1 MKKNFIAPLQS
12 TDPIVSA
19 MIDKEKHRQNTCLE
33 MIPSESFPSKA
44 VLDALGTVLN
54 NKYSE
59 GYPGKRYYGG
69 NEFIDQVEQLAI
81 DRAKQLFGAEHVN
94 VQPYSGSPANAAVYF
109 ATLDIGDKVLGM
121 SLADGGH
128 LTHGHKVNFSGK
140 TYDFSHYGVDKETE
154 RIDMDVVRKIAH
166 EVQPKMIVCGAS
178 AYPRIVDFKA
188 FGEIAREVGAYSFAD
203 VSHIAGLIAGGAHPS
218 PFPHMDIVMTTTH
231 KTLCGPRGAIIM
243 SRIEDPL
250 KEKYHPGSKLTLARR
265 IDKAVFPG
273 LQGGPHNHAIAAK
286 AVAFGEALQPAFN
299 DWAHQVVKNA
309 RVLAQTL
316 MEQGLRLVS
325 GGTDNHLMLID
336 LSKLGVTGGNA
347 ETALDKAGIT
357 VNKNAIP
364 FDPRG
369 PMDPS
374 GIRFGTP
381 ALTCRGMKEEEMKQ
395 IGLWIADVVKNHGD
409 AAKLAAIRSKVLD
422 MTKQFPMYQ

>member
-1 MKKNFIAPLQS
+1 MKKDFLSPLTVADVRIAQ
-12 TDPIVSA
+12 
-19 MIDKEKHRQNTCLE
+19 MIQNEKERQNTCLE

-44 VLDALGTVLN
+44 VLDALGSVLN

-81 DRAKQLFGAEHVN
+81 DRAKLLFGAEHAN
-94 VQPYSGSPANAAVYF
+94 VQPYSGSPANAQVYF
-109 ATLDIGDKVLGM
+109 SVLNAGDKVLGM

-140 TYDFSHYGVDKETE
+140 TYDFSHYGVDRETE
-154 RIDMDVVRKIAH
+154 RIDMDVVRKIAE

-178 AYPRIVDFKA
+178 AYPRIIDFKA
-188 FGEIAREVGAYSFAD
+188 FGEIARDVGAYAFAD
-203 VSHIAGLIAGGAHPS
+203 VSHIAGLIAGGVHPQ

-231 KTLCGPRGAIIM
+231 KTLCGPRGAMIL
-243 SRIEDPL
+243 SKKEDPL
-250 KEKYHPGSKLTLARR
+250 REKYHPTSKLSLARR

-286 AVAFGEALQPAFN
+286 AVAFGEALQPAYK
-299 DWAHQVVKNA
+299 DWARQVVVNA
-309 RVLAQTL
+309 KILAETL
-316 MEQGLRLVS
+316 MDNGLRLVS
-325 GGTDNHLMLID
+325 GGTDNHLMLVD
-336 LSKLGVTGGNA
+336 LSKLGVTGAQA
-347 ETALDKAGIT
+347 EDALDKAGIT
-357 VNKNAIP
+357 LNKNKIP

-374 GIRFGTP
+374 GIRLGTP
-381 ALTCRGMKEEEMKQ
+381 ALTCRGMKEGEMKD
-395 IGLWIADVVKNHGD
+395 IGQWIARVVKNHGD
-409 AAKLAAIRSKVLD
+409 EQVLSSVKSSVLD
-422 MTKQFPMYQ
+422 LTKQFPMYE